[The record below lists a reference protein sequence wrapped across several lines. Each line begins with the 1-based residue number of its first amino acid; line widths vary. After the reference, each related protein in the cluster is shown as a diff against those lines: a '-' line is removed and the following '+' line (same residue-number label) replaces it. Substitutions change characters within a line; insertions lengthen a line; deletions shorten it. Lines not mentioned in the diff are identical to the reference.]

1 MYSYDDVAENYDNF
15 YGRSLDLIEEDKY
28 LAALIAINCFGK
40 LLDIGS
46 GTGWLLDNSEM
57 LSRSIPILPRSSIS
71 PARVMPREQTL
82 SFKRQRMS
90 HSENFPSPFS

>member
-57 LSRSIPILPRSSIS
+57 LSRSIPISPRSSIS
-71 PARVMPREQTL
+71 PARVTQRKPMPL
-82 SFKRQRMS
+82 SKRIRTRRFV
-90 HSENFPSPFS
+90 NYPSLSS